1 METDQARLRYLIATP
16 PVERRSEKWVG
27 RMRRRAL
34 VIPWAVVGI
43 MVFIL
48 ALVIGLGPIQ
58 TLPKA
63 AGAGPSSPSSTAG
76 ATSAGELVPT
86 TFKAEQRRPFEAPVE
101 LRSANGQ
108 LRTAFTVEPTT
119 FSVAGAK
126 IKGYAYQGNYIGPTL
141 RVNPGDTVRIDLTNG
156 LGQPTNLHG
165 HGMFMSPIGI
175 SDNVLRVMK
184 SDTFN
189 HVVWKLPTDIE
200 PGTYWYHSHLHGL
213 VEPQI
218 FAGLSGVLIVDGLE
232 QLLPPELQTIQQH
245 VVALKDLQV
254 KDGAILTKNIDSNA
268 PTTRTVN
275 GQVDPVLSVQTNQ
288 TQMLRLANIGA
299 DIWYRLRLSGTQFTV
314 IAQDANP
321 VAQVWTADELV
332 LPPGK
337 RYDVLVRWP
346 QPGTQSL
353 ETLPYSTGPDG
364 DNYPQRRLMTV
375 EVNGDAVPDVE
386 WPTSMAPPS
395 PLATDKVDRTRHLEF
410 SENTKTNQ
418 FYINGKQFD
427 ATHVNFV
434 AKLGTTEEWI
444 IKNVSR
450 EEHPFHIHV
459 NDFLVMA
466 VNGKAVQSY
475 SEQDTVPLPWH
486 GEVRIRMH
494 FNRFTGATV
503 FHCHIVAHEDNGMMG
518 IIDIT
523 KDGRLSK
530 QTQQTLDKM
539 NQEMAGQHMNMGG
552 H

>member
-1 METDQARLRYLIATP
+1 MSVAISRASNPFGTHRNSLLLVLFRVCPIRYCQVSARGRT
-16 PVERRSEKWVG
+16 EKRGVG
-27 RMRRRAL
+27 PMRTRAL
-34 VIPWAVVGI
+34 VIPWAVVAL
-43 MVFIL
+43 VVLIL
-48 ALVIGLGPIQ
+48 ALVIGLGPAHTLQ
-58 TLPKA
+58 TA
-63 AGAGPSSPSSTAG
+63 VGAGPTSPS
-76 ATSAGELVPT
+76 TSPNTVPGEQPVPT
-86 TFKAEQRRPFEAPVE
+86 TFEAEQRRPFQAPVE
-101 LRSANGQ
+101 LRSDNGT
-108 LRTAFTVEPTT
+108 LRTAFTVEQTT
-119 FSVAGAK
+119 FSAAGAK
-126 IKGYAYQGNYIGPTL
+126 VKGYAYQGNYIGPTL
-141 RVNPGDTVRIDLTNG
+141 RVRPGDTVRIDLTNR
-156 LGQPTNLHG
+156 LDEPTNLHG

-184 SDTFN
+184 SGTFN

-232 QLLPPELQTIQQH
+232 QLLPPALQNVQQS

-254 KDGAILTKNIDSNA
+254 KDGAIVTSNIDSNA

-299 DIWYRLRLSGTQFTV
+299 DIWYRLRLSGTQFSV

-337 RYDVLVRWP
+337 RYDVLVKWP
-346 QPGTQSL
+346 QPGTQTL
-353 ETLPYSTGPDG
+353 ETLPYTTGPAG
-364 DNYPQRRLMTV
+364 DNYPQRRLMRV
-375 EVNGDAVPDVE
+375 QVSGDAVPDVA
-386 WPTSMAPPS
+386 WPRSMGPLS
-395 PLATDKVDRTRHLEF
+395 PLATDHVDKTRHLVF

-450 EEHPFHIHV
+450 EQHPFHIHV
-459 NDFLVMA
+459 NDFLA
-466 VNGKAVQSY
+466 
-475 SEQDTVPLPWH
+475 
-486 GEVRIRMH
+486 RIHR
-494 FNRFTGATV
+494 
-503 FHCHIVAHEDNGMMG
+503 
-518 IIDIT
+518 
-523 KDGRLSK
+523 
-530 QTQQTLDKM
+530 
-539 NQEMAGQHMNMGG
+539 
-552 H
+552 

>member
-1 METDQARLRYLIATP
+1 
-16 PVERRSEKWVG
+16 
-27 RMRRRAL
+27 MRKRTL
-34 VIPWAVVGI
+34 VIPWAVA
-43 MVFIL
+43 
-48 ALVIGLGPIQ
+48 ALVVMIIALPVGLGPIP
-58 TLPKA
+58 TVPT
-63 AGAGPSSPSSTAG
+63 AGAAGPSSPSPVPVGTTA
-76 ATSAGELVPT
+76 AADLVAT
-86 TFKAEQRRPFEAPVE
+86 TFKAEQRLPFQAPVE
-101 LRSANGQ
+101 LRSENGT
-108 LRTAFTVEPTT
+108 LRTAFNVEPTT

-126 IKGYAYQGNYIGPTL
+126 IKGYSYQGNYIGPTL
-141 RVNPGDTVRIDLTNG
+141 RAHPGDTVRIDLTNG

-184 SDTFN
+184 SGSFN
-189 HVVWKLPTDIE
+189 HVVWKLPSDIE

-232 QLLPPELQTIQQH
+232 QLLPPELQSIQQH

-254 KDGAILTKNIDSNA
+254 KDGAIVTKNIDSNA

-275 GQVDPVLSVQTNQ
+275 GQVDPVLTVQTNQ
-288 TQMLRLANIGA
+288 PQMLRLANIGA
-299 DIWYRLRLSGTQFTV
+299 DIWYRLRLSGTQFAV

-337 RYDVLVRWP
+337 RYDVLVKWP
-346 QPGTQSL
+346 QPGTHTL

-375 EVNGDAVPDVE
+375 QVSGDAVPDIA
-386 WPTSMAPPS
+386 WPTSLAPPS
-395 PLATDKVDRTRHLEF
+395 PLATDHVDRTRHLVF

-427 ATHVNFV
+427 ATHVNYV

-444 IKNVSR
+444 IKNVAR

-459 NDFLVMA
+459 NDFMVMA
-466 VNGKAVQSY
+466 VNGKPVQSY
-475 SEQDTVPLPWH
+475 SEQDTVPLPVK

-494 FNRFTGATV
+494 FNRFVGTYV

-518 IIDIT
+518 IIDVS

-530 QTQQTLDKM
+530 QTQRTLDKM
-539 NQEMAGQHMNMGG
+539 NQEMSGQHMMHMGG
-552 H
+552 R

>member
-1 METDQARLRYLIATP
+1 MVEGLSEKRLR
-16 PVERRSEKWVG
+16 
-27 RMRRRAL
+27 RMRTRAL
-34 VIPWAVVGI
+34 VIPWAVVGLV
-43 MVFIL
+43 VFIIM
-48 ALVIGLGPIQ
+48 AVIIGVGP
-58 TLPKA
+58 TLRPPTA
-63 AGAGPSSPSSTAG
+63 AGAAPSSPSPNPAG
-76 ATSAGELVPT
+76 SPADESVPT
-86 TFKAEQRRPFEAPVE
+86 TFKTEQRRPFEAPIE
-101 LRSANGQ
+101 LQSDNGV

-119 FSVAGAK
+119 FPVAGAM
-126 IKGYAYQGNYIGPTL
+126 IKGYAYQGQYIGPTL
-141 RVNPGDTVRIDLTNG
+141 RVHPGDTVRIDLTNR

-184 SDTFN
+184 SKTFN
-189 HVVWKLPTDIE
+189 HIVWKLPSDIE

-213 VEPQI
+213 VEEQI

-232 QLLPPELQTIQQH
+232 GLLPPALQTVQQH

-254 KDGAILTKNIDSNA
+254 KDGAIVRSNIDSNA

-275 GQVDPVLSVQTNQ
+275 GQVDPVLTVRTNE
-288 TQMLRLANIGA
+288 THMLRLANIGA
-299 DIWYRLRLSGTQFTV
+299 DIWYRLRLSGTQFSV
-314 IAQDANP
+314 IAEDANP

-337 RYDVLVRWP
+337 RFDVLVRWP
-346 QPGTQSL
+346 QPGTQTL
-353 ETLPYSTGPDG
+353 ETLPYTTGPDG
-364 DNYPQRRLMTV
+364 DNYPQRRLMTL
-375 EVNGDAVPDVE
+375 EVSGDPVPDVA

-395 PLATDKVDRTRHLEF
+395 PLASDHVDRTRHLKF

-444 IKNVSR
+444 IRNVSR

-459 NDFLVMA
+459 NDFMVMS
-466 VNGKAVQSY
+466 VNGKPVQSY
-475 SEQDTVPLPWH
+475 GEQDTVPLPWH

-503 FHCHIVAHEDNGMMG
+503 FHCHIVAHEDSGMMG

-539 NQEMAGQHMNMGG
+539 NQEMAGQHMHMGG

>member
-1 METDQARLRYLIATP
+1 LPDRWSRA
-16 PVERRSEKWVG
+16 VGERVG
-27 RMRRRAL
+27 RMRTRAL
-34 VIPWAVVGI
+34 VIPSAVVGLV
-43 MVFIL
+43 VFIIM
-48 ALVIGLGPIQ
+48 AVVIGVGP
-58 TLPKA
+58 TLRPPTA
-63 AGAGPSSPSSTAG
+63 AGAAPSSPSPNPAG
-76 ATSAGELVPT
+76 KPANESVPT
-86 TFKAEQRRPFEAPVE
+86 TFKTEQRRPFQAPIE
-101 LRSANGQ
+101 LQSENGA

-119 FSVAGAK
+119 FPVAGAM
-126 IKGYAYQGNYIGPTL
+126 IKGYAYQGQYIGPTL
-141 RVNPGDTVRIDLTNG
+141 RVHPGDTVRIDLTNR

-184 SDTFN
+184 SKTFN
-189 HVVWKLPTDIE
+189 HVVWKLPSDIE

-213 VEPQI
+213 VEEQI

-232 QLLPPELQTIQQH
+232 GLLPPALQSVQQH

-254 KDGAILTKNIDSNA
+254 KDGAIVRSNIDSNA

-275 GQVDPVLSVQTNQ
+275 GQVDPVLTVRTNE
-288 TQMLRLANIGA
+288 THMLRLANIGA
-299 DIWYRLRLSGTQFTV
+299 DIWYRLRLSGTQFSV
-314 IAQDANP
+314 IAEDANP

-337 RYDVLVRWP
+337 RFDVLVRWP
-346 QPGTQSL
+346 QPGSQML
-353 ETLPYSTGPDG
+353 ETLPYTTGPDG
-364 DNYPQRRLMTV
+364 DNYPQRRLMTLQV
-375 EVNGDAVPDVE
+375 SGDPVPDVA

-395 PLATDKVDRTRHLEF
+395 PLASDHVDRTRHLEF

-444 IKNVSR
+444 IRNVSR

-459 NDFLVMA
+459 NDFMVMS
-466 VNGKAVQSY
+466 VNGKPVQSY
-475 SEQDTVPLPWH
+475 GEQDTVPLPWH

-503 FHCHIVAHEDNGMMG
+503 FHCHIVAHEDSGMMG

-530 QTQQTLDKM
+530 QTQRTLDKM
-539 NQEMAGQHMNMGG
+539 NQEMAGQHMHMGG

>member
-1 METDQARLRYLIATP
+1 
-16 PVERRSEKWVG
+16 
-27 RMRRRAL
+27 MRTRAL
-34 VIPWAVVGI
+34 VIPWAAVGLV
-43 MVFIL
+43 VFIIM
-48 ALVIGLGPIQ
+48 AVVIGVGPALRPP
-58 TLPKA
+58 TA
-63 AGAGPSSPSSTAG
+63 AGAAPSSPSPNPAG
-76 ATSAGELVPT
+76 SPAEEHVPT
-86 TFKAEQRRPFEAPVE
+86 TFKTEQRRPFQAPIE
-101 LRSANGQ
+101 LQSENGV
-108 LRTAFTVEPTT
+108 LRTTFTVEPTT
-119 FSVAGAK
+119 FPVAGAM
-126 IKGYAYQGNYIGPTL
+126 IKGYAYQGQYIGPTL
-141 RVNPGDTVRIDLTNG
+141 RVHPGDTVRIDLTNR

-184 SDTFN
+184 SKTFN
-189 HVVWKLPTDIE
+189 HVVWKLPSDIE

-213 VEPQI
+213 VEEQI

-232 QLLPPELQTIQQH
+232 ELLPPALQTIEQH

-254 KDGAILTKNIDSNA
+254 KDGAIVTSNIDSNA

-275 GQVDPVLSVQTNQ
+275 GQVDPVLTVRTNE
-288 TQMLRLANIGA
+288 THMLRLANIGA
-299 DIWYRLRLSGTQFTV
+299 DIWYRLRLSGTQFSV
-314 IAQDANP
+314 IAEDANP

-337 RYDVLVRWP
+337 RFDVLVRWP
-346 QPGTQSL
+346 QQGPQTL
-353 ETLPYSTGPDG
+353 ETLQYTTGPDG
-364 DNYPQRRLMTV
+364 DNYPQRRLMTLQV
-375 EVNGDAVPDVE
+375 SGDPVPDVA

-395 PLATDKVDRTRHLEF
+395 PLASDQVDRTRHLEF

-444 IKNVSR
+444 IRNVSR

-459 NDFLVMA
+459 NDFMVMSI
-466 VNGKAVQSY
+466 NGKPVQSY
-475 SEQDTVPLPWH
+475 GEQDTVPLPWH

-503 FHCHIVAHEDNGMMG
+503 FHCHIVAHEDSGMMG

-523 KDGRLSK
+523 KDGLLSK

-539 NQEMAGQHMNMGG
+539 NREMSGQHTMHMGA